1 MPNPVEVIEAQIIR
15 GSTASEIAKA
25 IADLAEQHEEG
36 AAEIGMALGDLQD
49 LLAEALCGMTP
60 AQRLKWFKRPL
71 VQSTLK
77 VAAGLDPEE

>member
-1 MPNPVEVIEAQIIR
+1 
-15 GSTASEIAKA
+15 
-25 IADLAEQHEEG
+25 
-36 AAEIGMALGDLQD
+36 
-49 LLAEALCGMTP
+49 MTP